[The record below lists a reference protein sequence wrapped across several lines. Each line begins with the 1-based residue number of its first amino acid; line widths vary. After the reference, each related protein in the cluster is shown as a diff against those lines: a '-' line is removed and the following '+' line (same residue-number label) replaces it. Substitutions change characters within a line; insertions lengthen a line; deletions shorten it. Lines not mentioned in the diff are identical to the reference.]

1 MMIKILIP
9 AFIGGIIGW
18 ITNVLAIKMLF
29 RPVYPVRIPLIGIDL
44 QGLLPKRRAEIA
56 VSIGETVEKELINI
70 DDILKKLSNDENR
83 NIVLTK
89 IKMAISD
96 SIDKKI
102 PLLVPFIIKNSIVQ
116 YIEEQIDREAP
127 ILMEDLI
134 FDLYEKASKEIEIGK
149 MIEDKINQIDLI
161 KLEEITVSIAKRELK
176 HIEVLGG
183 ILGALIGLVQ
193 GIITQFLY

>member
-89 IKMAISD
+89 
-96 SIDKKI
+96 KKW
-102 PLLVPFIIKNSIVQ
+102 LYLIV
-116 YIEEQIDREAP
+116 
-127 ILMEDLI
+127 
-134 FDLYEKASKEIEIGK
+134 
-149 MIEDKINQIDLI
+149 LI
-161 KLEEITVSIAKRELK
+161 KDT
-176 HIEVLGG
+176 
-183 ILGALIGLVQ
+183 
-193 GIITQFLY
+193 IISAFYY

>member
-1 MMIKILIP
+1 MMMKILIP

-44 QGLLPKRRAEIA
+44 QGLIPKRRAEIA
-56 VSIGETVEKELINI
+56 TSIGETVEKELINI

-83 NIVLTK
+83 SIVLSK

-96 SIDKKI
+96 SIGKRI
-102 PLLVPFIIKNSIVQ
+102 PLLVPYMIKNSIVQ
-116 YIEEQIDREAP
+116 YIEEQIDKEAP
-127 ILMEDLI
+127 SLMEDLI

-161 KLEEITVSIAKRELK
+161 KLEEITVSIAKKELK

-183 ILGALIGLVQ
+183 VLGVLIGLVQ
-193 GIITQFLY
+193 GLITQFLY

>member
-1 MMIKILIP
+1 MIKILIP